1 MSLPEGFAKW
11 EQVTDQLIQAFF
23 EHMEVK
29 DDLNSV
35 KAECVKVLKD
45 QSIILDLRTIKNQIK
60 IIPVLNNLNLA
71 HQNLRALSL

>member
-29 DDLNSV
+29 DDLTSV

-45 QSIILDLRTIKNQIK
+45 
-60 IIPVLNNLNLA
+60 
-71 HQNLRALSL
+71 